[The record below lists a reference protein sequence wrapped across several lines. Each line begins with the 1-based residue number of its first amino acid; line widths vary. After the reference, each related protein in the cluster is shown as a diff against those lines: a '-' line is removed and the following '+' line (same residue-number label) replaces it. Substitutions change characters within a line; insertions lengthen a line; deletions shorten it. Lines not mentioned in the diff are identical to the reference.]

1 MNAKSIIKL
10 AFLLTLI
17 GSAFRFFLFDTPLRI
32 LLWNEAVM
40 QPILSHFGIQW
51 ESIANSLLFD
61 RILVWTGKVIATYLS
76 ICALILIVKKEL
88 SRNLVLIIT
97 FLFLFFSILNWMD
110 NFFHLPYLLE
120 QSIFCFT
127 GWIYL
132 MEKEQQTSF
141 KFIKLLIA
149 LTFIGHGLYAMNI
162 YNIPGEFVQLT
173 MNSTGFVEKDSIVL
187 LKIIG
192 IFDILFSLFLFSKN
206 KKIVVIGLIYCI
218 IWGITTAISRLIGH
232 YHLELGIHSLDEY
245 WHECI
250 IRIPNGL
257 VPLYLLVKL
266 RFKSFRISH

>member
-1 MNAKSIIKL
+1 MNAKSIIKF

-17 GSAFRFFLFDTPLRI
+17 GSALRYFLFDTPLRI
-32 LLWNEAVM
+32 LFWNEAVM

-76 ICALILIVKKEL
+76 ICALILLVQKEL
-88 SRNLVLIIT
+88 SKGLIQIVT
-97 FLFLFFSILNWMD
+97 ILFIFFSLLNWMD

-120 QSIFCFT
+120 QTIFCFT
-127 GWIYL
+127 GWVYL
-132 MEKEQQTSF
+132 MEKEQKTSF
-141 KFIKLLIA
+141 TFIKILIA

-173 MNSTGFVEKDSIVL
+173 MNSTGLNEQNSIIF
-187 LKIIG
+187 LKIVG

-206 KKIVVIGLIYCI
+206 KKIIVIGLIYCI
-218 IWGITTAISRLIGH
+218 LWGIITAFSRITGH
-232 YHLELGIHSLDEY
+232 FHSELGIHSLDEY

-257 VPLYLLVKL
+257 VPLFLLIKMK
-266 RFKSFRISH
+266 FKSSRIYH